1 MAPPC
6 RAPQARAGLM
16 PRPGN
21 LRDTAHLHTG
31 VGLANGLTDKV
42 CRPPGPGYT
51 YPRCSAI
58 LRQSHPTGMVSQ

>member
-1 MAPPC
+1 
-6 RAPQARAGLM
+6 M
-16 PRPGN
+16 PRRGN
-21 LRDTAHLHTG
+21 LSDTTHLRTG

>member
-1 MAPPC
+1 
-6 RAPQARAGLM
+6 M

-21 LRDTAHLHTG
+21 LRDTAHLRTG

-51 YPRCSAI
+51 YPRCSAT
-58 LRQSHPTGMVSQ
+58 LRLSHPTGMVSQ